1 MCNLGKNVESVLTLV
16 KMELTNCLTVL
27 IRSTKSTLLPF
38 KMAADAPCTVCSHR
52 LTCWALFMWT
62 KCVYNC
68 LCIQIKVWSVAVHLE
83 ISTFCSGSQFF
94 ETWKS
99 NWWAINLSRINSS
112 QINSSRVKST
122 QLESNQLNLSQ
133 TNSRQI
139 KPTRVKSTQLES
151 NLNNQ
156 LESTWVKSNQLE
168 SVGYLRNFTH
178 FVWHLITLTLAGK
191 DCLRTDRHLEFYSEG
206 NENTDKLRR
215 ILTTFVIHDPELG
228 KLVITAFSECNPQP
242 MLQ

>member
-1 MCNLGKNVESVLTLV
+1 MDGHLDPTPPFSMIELKWAHTIDMWVSLSLQWAVGPLMYNLGKNVESVLALV

-27 IRSTKSTLLPF
+27 IHSTKSTLLPF

-68 LCIQIKVWSVAVHLE
+68 LFIQIKVWSVAVQLE

-122 QLESNQLNLSQ
+122 QLESN
-133 TNSRQI
+133 
-139 KPTRVKSTQLES
+139 
-151 NLNNQ
+151 
-156 LESTWVKSNQLE
+156 
-168 SVGYLRNFTH
+168 
-178 FVWHLITLTLAGK
+178 
-191 DCLRTDRHLEFYSEG
+191 
-206 NENTDKLRR
+206 
-215 ILTTFVIHDPELG
+215 
-228 KLVITAFSECNPQP
+228 
-242 MLQ
+242 